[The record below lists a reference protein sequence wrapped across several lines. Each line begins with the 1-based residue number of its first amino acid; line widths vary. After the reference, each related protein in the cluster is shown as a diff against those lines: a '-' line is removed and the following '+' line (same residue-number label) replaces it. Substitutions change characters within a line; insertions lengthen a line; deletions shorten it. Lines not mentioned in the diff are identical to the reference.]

1 MAYLDTNVIIA
12 YCFPRDNNHRNAK
25 SLITKL
31 QELGVKELYHSPLTL
46 VSTHTYL
53 GMLIFSIF
61 LKNLESSLGLRNR
74 ECV

>member
-1 MAYLDTNVIIA
+1 M
-12 YCFPRDNNHRNAK
+12 
-25 SLITKL
+25 TKL

>member
-12 YCFPRDNNHRNAK
+12 YCFPQDNNHRNAK

-46 VSTHTYL
+46 VELYSYVSSAP
-53 GMLIFSIF
+53 FP
-61 LKNLESSLGLRNR
+61 SSLRS
-74 ECV
+74 